1 MNEGIFNAKTELE
14 KKSKYTKSV
23 YETIIFKM
31 PRNILQLREQ
41 RLYYCFWQLMLCRHQ
56 WTYK

>member
-31 PRNILQLREQ
+31 PRNILRLRKQ
-41 RLYYCFWQLMLCRHQ
+41 RVCITAFGS
-56 WTYK
+56 